1 MKWMKA
7 FFSLSIAL
15 LIIFCGVVFTINNPA
30 AVQPDLIVWKAPE
43 LSLGVMLTVTLLVG
57 CMLGILANTI
67 WTWRI
72 LRQRNRLQKQ
82 LDLSQKRFEQLQ

>member
-7 FFSLSIAL
+7 FFSLCIAL
-15 LIIFCGVVFTINNPA
+15 IIIFCGVVFTLNNPD
-30 AVQPDLIVWKAPE
+30 AVQANLILWKAPE
-43 LSLGVMLTVTLLVG
+43 LPLGVMMTVTLLIG

-82 LDLSQKRFEQLQ
+82 LDQSQKRFEQLQ

>member
-7 FFSLSIAL
+7 FFSLSVAL
-15 LIIFCGVVFTINNPA
+15 LIIFCGVVFTINNPNTVRA
-30 AVQPDLIVWKAPE
+30 DLILWKAPE
-43 LSLGVMLTVTLLVG
+43 LSLGVMMAVTLLLG
-57 CMLGILANTI
+57 SILGILANTI

-82 LDLSQKRFEQLQ
+82 LDQSQKRFERLQ